1 MFCLE
6 KRFMDQ
12 SKLTTP
18 SPRLTTS
25 QGKLAGVPRWAVI
38 KVPLGVRN
46 RADKTPDAVA
56 DDEKPSYSS
65 ADVTLLLA
73 LLEVDEALFCCCES
87 GSKLFRLE
95 SILQINEMIMK
106 QTIR

>member
-56 DDEKPSYSS
+56 DDEKPS